1 MNVFDLIVYI
11 ALAWAVFNGWRRGF
25 LLQLVSLVAVGAG
38 LFLAIKYGAQAGE
51 MMNMEGATASIA
63 GFIVIFLASLVAVT
77 IGGRMLRA
85 VFRFSGLGMADVLL
99 GILFSVL
106 KVGMVVSVLF
116 SWFATVNRNYTWVE
130 KQTMEQSQWF
140 EPVAS
145 VVDKV
150 TPYFKDITNN
160 VLKL

>member
-1 MNVFDLIVYI
+1 
-11 ALAWAVFNGWRRGF
+11 
-25 LLQLVSLVAVGAG
+25 
-38 LFLAIKYGAQAGE
+38 
-51 MMNMEGATASIA
+51 
-63 GFIVIFLASLVAVT
+63 
-77 IGGRMLRA
+77 MLRA